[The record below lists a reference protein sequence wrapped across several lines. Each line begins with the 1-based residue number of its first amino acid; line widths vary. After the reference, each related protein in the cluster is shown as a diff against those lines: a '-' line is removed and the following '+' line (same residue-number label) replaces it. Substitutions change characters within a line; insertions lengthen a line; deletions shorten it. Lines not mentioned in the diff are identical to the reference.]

1 MTSDAVETADYNI
14 RIIEEFRANQGRL
27 GGPWAG
33 YTVILIH
40 HIGAR
45 SMIERVTPLSC
56 FPQRDGRW
64 AIVASDGGA
73 PSHPAWYHNLKAN
86 PKIRVELGA
95 ETFVVIAEEQLGTAR
110 DEIWPQ
116 LVAKV
121 PRLAE
126 LQSSVARR
134 IPVFILTRQ
143 N

>member
-1 MTSDAVETADYNI
+1 MTGHPVDIADYNTK
-14 RIIEEFRANQGRL
+14 IIEEFRANQGHV
-27 GGPWAG
+27 GGQWAG

-45 SMIERVTPLSC
+45 STIERVTPLSC

-64 AIVASDGGA
+64 AIVASNGGA
-73 PSHPAWYHNLKAN
+73 PSHPAWHHNLKAN

-95 ETFVVIAEEQLGTAR
+95 ETFMVIAEEQLGSAR
-110 DEIWPQ
+110 AEIWPK

-121 PRLAE
+121 PHLAE

>member
-1 MTSDAVETADYNI
+1 MTSDPVETADYNT

-73 PSHPAWYHNLKAN
+73 PSHPDWYHNLKAN

-95 ETFVVIAEEQLGTAR
+95 ERSWSLRRNNSALLATRSGRSWSPRFPALPNFRAASR
-110 DEIWPQ
+110 DGF
-116 LVAKV
+116 
-121 PRLAE
+121 RC
-126 LQSSVARR
+126 SS
-134 IPVFILTRQ
+134 
-143 N
+143 